1 MVGIRKGNFGN
12 LERELWKSENGTLE
26 ISPTCF
32 WLVSPMRYF
41 SPLLV
46 VLNRDSGL
54 VLFSETYPIPLV
66 TLKEGPRSL
75 AKLWLCSI

>member
-54 VLFSETYPIPLV
+54 VLFSEVLFCFQRPI
-66 TLKEGPRSL
+66 RSRL
-75 AKLWLCSI
+75 LH